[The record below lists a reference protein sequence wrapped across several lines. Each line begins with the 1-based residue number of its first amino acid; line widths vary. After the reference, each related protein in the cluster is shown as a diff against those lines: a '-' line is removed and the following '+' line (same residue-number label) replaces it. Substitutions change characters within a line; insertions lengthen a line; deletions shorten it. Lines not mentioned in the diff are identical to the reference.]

1 MMEKNLYLLLGDV
14 KSSRKIENR
23 DYFQDKLIKSY
34 NKLNEDYIEDFYA
47 KFKIIKGL
55 DEIGCVLTNP
65 VHIYDM
71 IIEILDQIHP
81 QEMRF
86 AIVYDTINT
95 GLEGEKKDITKM
107 DGPAFHRA
115 SELMNDL
122 KNSKLYFD
130 MSINIEE
137 ILDSNNT
144 LYNKELSH
152 TINEIIKKE
161 LVKLINQTI
170 SKRQKW
176 TEKQRNIIKEYDKFR
191 NQKEVANKQN
201 ITQQAVSKQ
210 LKTADLKEIRNTEES
225 VKEIL
230 DLYSKLLSSDKN
242 V

>member
-1 MMEKNLYLLLGDV
+1 
-14 KSSRKIENR
+14 
-23 DYFQDKLIKSY
+23 
-34 NKLNEDYIEDFYA
+34 
-47 KFKIIKGL
+47 
-55 DEIGCVLTNP
+55 
-65 VHIYDM
+65 M